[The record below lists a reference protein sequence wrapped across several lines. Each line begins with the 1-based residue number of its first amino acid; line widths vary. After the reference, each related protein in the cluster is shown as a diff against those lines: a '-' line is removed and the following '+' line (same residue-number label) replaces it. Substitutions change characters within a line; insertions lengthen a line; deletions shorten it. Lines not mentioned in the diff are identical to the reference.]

1 MSRQKLGQHFLTDQN
16 VIQAILDS
24 VEPIDGGVTV
34 EIGPGRGAITSG
46 IVEKSE
52 RLILIEFDD
61 ELAVKLD
68 QKYSEDL
75 NIRVVHDDARTFGP
89 EMDPWLRES
98 EFIVVGNLPYYAA
111 NPITRNFL
119 ETTRKPVSMTIM
131 VQREVAEDMA
141 ALPGS
146 MSLLSLAVQ
155 IYADVQHVVDAPPE
169 CFNPPPKVHSSVIK
183 LTPVENP
190 KIRFASE
197 DDFFA
202 LARAG
207 FKSPRKQ
214 LHNSLSDGL
223 FISLDEAR
231 SLVENAGLA
240 TTRRPSTLSLD
251 EWQVLYD
258 VWVEAERPKQ
268 VAGSARRKRGRRNGS

>member
-24 VEPIDGGVTV
+24 VDPIDGGVTV

-46 IVEKSE
+46 LIEKSD

-61 ELAVKLD
+61 ELAANLD
-68 QKYSEDL
+68 QKFSGDP
-75 NIRVVHDDARTFGP
+75 NIRVIHDDARTFGP
-89 EMDPWLRES
+89 ELDPWLRES

-119 ETTRKPVSMTIM
+119 ETTRKPQAMTIM

-141 ALPGS
+141 ATPGDL
-146 MSLLSLAVQ
+146 SLLSLAVQ

-169 CFNPPPKVHSSVIK
+169 SFNPPPKVHSSVIR
-183 LTPVENP
+183 LTPVDKP

-197 DDFFA
+197 DDFFT

-223 FISLDEAR
+223 FIPLDEAR
-231 SLVENAGLA
+231 SLVEKANLE
-240 TTRRPSTLSLD
+240 TTRRPSTLGLD
-251 EWQVLYD
+251 EWQILYD
-258 VWVEAERPKQ
+258 VWVEADRPKQ
-268 VAGSARRKRGRRNGS
+268 VAGSVRRKRGRRNG

>member
-1 MSRQKLGQHFLTDQN
+1 VSRQKLGQHFLTDQN

-24 VEPIDGGVTV
+24 VDPIDGGVTI

-46 IVEKSE
+46 LIEKSD

-61 ELAVKLD
+61 ELATSLD
-68 QKYSEDL
+68 QKYSGDP
-75 NIRVVHDDARTFGP
+75 NVRVIHDDARTFGP
-89 EMDPWLRES
+89 ELDPWLRES

-119 ETTRKPVSMTIM
+119 ETTRKPQAMTIM

-141 ALPGS
+141 ATPGD

-155 IYADVQHVVDAPPE
+155 IYADPQHVVDAPPE
-169 CFNPPPKVHSSVIK
+169 SFNPPPKVHSSVIR
-183 LTPVENP
+183 LTPVDKP

-197 DDFFA
+197 DDFFT

-223 FISLDEAR
+223 FIPLDEAR
-231 SLVENAGLA
+231 SLVEKANLE
-240 TTRRPSTLSLD
+240 TTRRPATLSLD

-258 VWVEAERPKQ
+258 VWVEADRPKQ
-268 VAGSARRKRGRRNGS
+268 VAGSVRRKRGRRNG

>member
-1 MSRQKLGQHFLTDQN
+1 VSRQKLGQHFLTDQD

-24 VEPIDGGVTV
+24 VDPIDGGVTV

-46 IVEKSE
+46 LIEKSD

-61 ELAVKLD
+61 ELASSLD
-68 QKYSEDL
+68 QKYSSDP
-75 NIRVVHDDARTFGP
+75 NVRVIHDDARTFGP
-89 EMDPWLRES
+89 ELDPWLRES

-119 ETTRKPVSMTIM
+119 ETTRKPQAMTIM

-141 ALPGS
+141 ATPGD

-155 IYADVQHVVDAPPE
+155 IYADVQHVVDAPPD
-169 CFNPPPKVHSSVIK
+169 CFTPPPKVHSSVIR
-183 LTPVENP
+183 LTPVDKP

-197 DDFFA
+197 DDFFT

-223 FISLDEAR
+223 FIPLDEAR
-231 SLVENAGLA
+231 SLVEKANLE
-240 TTRRPSTLSLD
+240 TTRRPSTFGLD
-251 EWQVLYD
+251 EWQILYD
-258 VWVEAERPKQ
+258 VWVEADRPKQ
-268 VAGSARRKRGRRNGS
+268 VAGSVRRKRGRRNG